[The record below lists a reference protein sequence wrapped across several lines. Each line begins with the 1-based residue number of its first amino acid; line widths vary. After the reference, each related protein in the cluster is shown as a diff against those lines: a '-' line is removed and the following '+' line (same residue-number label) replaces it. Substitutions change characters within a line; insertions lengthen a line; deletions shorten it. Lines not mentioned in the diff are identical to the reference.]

1 VLVTAA
7 RNRAGALVCSV
18 ALALPLLTLLP
29 SAAHAAAPMRQSK
42 DSGPA
47 VAYDTSPPLRDIQ
60 PTEPD
65 GTRKV
70 HHDKRDDGMP
80 QQPAGGLPGD
90 LTPNATSAAAPATSS
105 NFDAI
110 GSGVAGFVVNSAPPD
125 TDSAVGPSHVVEMV
139 NSAFAVYSKAG
150 ALLLGPSNSNTL
162 WSGFGGPCQ
171 TTNDGDGIVRYDR
184 LADRWILTQFA
195 NAASAS
201 GPYYECLAVSQT
213 SDPTGAYF
221 RYAFQYANFP
231 DYPKLGV
238 WPDAYYVTYNMFA
251 GNTFAGAESCA
262 MDRAKMLLGQA
273 ATQQCFT
280 TSTSFGGLLPADL
293 DGATAPPAG
302 ATNLHVAMG
311 TTSTT
316 LATWKFHVDWT
327 TPASSTFSGPTNVTV
342 TSFARACGGGTCVP
356 QSGTTTQLDS
366 LADRLMYRLAYRRF
380 SDHESLVVTHAVT
393 AGTSTGI
400 RWYELRLASGNPS
413 VFQQGTYA
421 PDASYRWMSSAA
433 MDQSGDIGM
442 GYSVSSATIHPAIR
456 YTGRLVSDA
465 AGTMPQGEGSII
477 EGGGSQTTSGGV
489 ALNRWGDYSSMSVD
503 PSDDCT
509 FWYST
514 EYIPANGAFNW
525 RTRIGSFKFPSCG
538 GTATND
544 FSVAASPSSGTVTAG
559 GSTTSTISTA
569 VTSGAAQTVSLSAS
583 GLPTGA
589 TASFS
594 PASVTSGG
602 SSTLTLATSSS
613 TPAGTYGI
621 TVTGTG
627 TSATHSTTYTLTVN
641 AVTSC
646 TARQLLGNPGFETG
660 TAAPWTATTGVIDSS
675 TGEAAH
681 SGSWKAW
688 LNGYGSAHTDT
699 VTQSVAVPTGCT
711 TYGFTF
717 WLHIDTAET
726 TTTTAFDTLKV
737 QVLNSAGTVLST
749 LATYSNLNKNTGYLQ
764 RGSFNLAAYAGQTI
778 TLKYLGTEDGSLQTS
793 FVVDDTAFNVS

>member
-1 VLVTAA
+1 VTALA
-7 RNRAGALVCSV
+7 AAV
-18 ALALPLLTLLP
+18 ALAVPVLTLVP
-29 SAAHAAAPMRQSK
+29 TAAEAKPMQQSR

-47 VAYDTSPPLRDIQ
+47 VAYDTSPPLRDI
-60 PTEPD
+60 PPAADPGED
-65 GTRKV
+65 GKKE
-70 HHDKRDDGMP
+70 HFDKREDGMP
-80 QQPAGGLPGD
+80 QQPLGGNPAPLAD
-90 LTPNATSAAAPATSS
+90 MTAQAAPSTST
-105 NFDAI
+105 NFDGI
-110 GSGVAGFVVNSAPPD
+110 GSGVAGFTVDSAPPD
-125 TDSAVGPSHVVEMV
+125 TNSATGPSHVVEMV

-150 ALLLGPSNSNTL
+150 ALLLGPSNNNTL

-184 LADRWILTQFA
+184 MANRWILTQFA
-195 NAASAS
+195 NAASIS

-213 SDPTGAYF
+213 SDPTGAYY
-221 RYAFQYANFP
+221 RYAFQYADFP

-238 WPDAYYVTYNMFA
+238 WPDAYYVTYNMFT
-251 GNTFAGAESCA
+251 GNTFKGAESCA

-273 ATQQCFT
+273 ATQQCFLT
-280 TSTSFGGLLPADL
+280 GTSYGGLLPADL

-342 TSFARACGGGTCVP
+342 ASFTRACNGGTCVP
-356 QSGTTTQLDS
+356 QSGTSTQLDS

-421 PDASYRWMSSAA
+421 PDTAYRWMSSAA
-433 MDQSGDIGM
+433 MDSSGDIGV
-442 GYSVSSATIHPAIR
+442 GYSTSSATLHPAIR
-456 YTGRLVSDA
+456 YTGRLASDA
-465 AGTMPQGEGSII
+465 LGTMSQGEGSII
-477 EGGGSQTTSGGV
+477 EGGGSQTVNGV
-489 ALNRWGDYSSMSVD
+489 SPLTRWGDYSSMSID

-509 FWYST
+509 FWYT
-514 EYIPANGAFNW
+514 NEYIPSNGSFNW

-538 GTATND
+538 GTPPAND
-544 FSVAASPSSGTVTAG
+544 FSIAASPASGTVTAG

-569 VTSGAAQTVSLSAS
+569 VTSGSAQTVSLSAT

-594 PASVTSGG
+594 PASVTAGG
-602 SSTLTLATSSS
+602 SSTLTLSTSST
-613 TPAGTYGI
+613 TPAVTYGI

-641 AVTSC
+641 AATSC
-646 TARQLLGNPGFETG
+646 TPRQLLGNPGFETG
-660 TAAPWTATTGVIDSS
+660 TASPWTASTGVVDSS
-675 TGEAAH
+675 TSEPAH
-681 SGSWKAW
+681 SGTWKAW
-688 LNGYGSAHTDT
+688 LDGYGSAHTDT
-699 VTQSVAVPTGCT
+699 LAQSVAVPTGCT
-711 TYGFTF
+711 TYAFTF
-717 WLHIDTAET
+717 WLHVDTAET
-726 TTTTAFDTLKV
+726 TTVTAYDTLSV
-737 QVLNSAGTVLST
+737 QVFNSSGTLLAT
-749 LATYSNLNKNTGYLQ
+749 LATYSNLSHNTGYLQ
-764 RGSFNLAAYAGQTI
+764 RGAFSLAAYAGQTVS
-778 TLKYLGTEDGSLQTS
+778 LKLTGTEDTSLQTS
-793 FVVDDTAFNVS
+793 FVVDDAAVNVS